1 MKTHI
6 PRYVAITGVALVALA
21 FAIGG
26 VSVGV
31 GAAIGAIVSLADAW
45 AVTWL
50 VGRMVS
56 GGGMMG
62 RGLAA
67 TMLGAKLF
75 ILLGLCWALLARWSV
90 NPVGFCVGLGALVVG
105 TLLGASELSPRQAR
119 SAEKG

>member
-6 PRYVAITGVALVALA
+6 PRYVAITGVVLVALA
-21 FAIGG
+21 FVIGG
-26 VSVGV
+26 VSIGLGAAV
-31 GAAIGAIVSLADAW
+31 GAVVSLADAW

-56 GGGMMG
+56 GDGMTG

-67 TMLGAKLF
+67 TMLGVKLF

-90 NPVGFCVGLGALVVG
+90 DPVGFCVGLGALVVG
-105 TLLGASELSPRQAR
+105 TLLGASELSLRQAR